1 MPHDCPQ
8 NPRPWRITR
17 KAGTVHRTIDAW
29 KQVSPAAVV
38 GGSKQQSAN
47 VLAMAIDDLKE
58 MGAALTAIMDAAE
71 NRDLDACHELARRA
85 LMVADLMQPIR
96 TR

>member
-1 MPHDCPQ
+1 M
-8 NPRPWRITR
+8 
-17 KAGTVHRTIDAW
+17 HRTVAAW

-38 GGSKQQSAN
+38 DGSKQQSAN

-58 MGAALTAIMDAAE
+58 MGAALAAIMDAAE
-71 NRDLDACHELARRA
+71 GRDVDACHELARRA
-85 LMVADLMQPIR
+85 LMVADLMQSIR

>member
-1 MPHDCPQ
+1 M
-8 NPRPWRITR
+8 
-17 KAGTVHRTIDAW
+17 HRTLDAW
-29 KQVSPAAVV
+29 KKVSPSAVTD
-38 GGSKQQSAN
+38 GSKAQSAN

-71 NRDLDACHELARRA
+71 NRDVDACHELARRA

-96 TR
+96 QR

>member
-1 MPHDCPQ
+1 M
-8 NPRPWRITR
+8 
-17 KAGTVHRTIDAW
+17 HRTIAAW

-38 GGSKQQSAN
+38 DGSKQQSAN
-47 VLAMAIDDLKE
+47 VIAMAIDDLKA
-58 MGAALTAIMDAAE
+58 MGAALEAIMDAAE
-71 NRDLDACHELARRA
+71 SGDADACHELARRA